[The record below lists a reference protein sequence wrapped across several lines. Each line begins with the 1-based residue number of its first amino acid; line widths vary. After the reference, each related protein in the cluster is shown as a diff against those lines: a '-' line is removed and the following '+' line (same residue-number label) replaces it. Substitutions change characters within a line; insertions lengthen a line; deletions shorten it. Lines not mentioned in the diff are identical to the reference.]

1 MSIFERVFTIE
12 SKKTTLEIVNAKT
25 KLPLSTKSNN

>member
-12 SKKTTLEIVNAKT
+12 SKKNDFGNSKRKNETASFHEVE
-25 KLPLSTKSNN
+25 